1 MHQNQ
6 SRNIIKNT
14 SITFRLPNAIK
25 EDIYDV
31 ADKEMLKVS
40 DIARKDVI
48 QYVRYLQKKYDEK
61 RPDGWSV

>member
-14 SITFRLPNAIK
+14 SITFRIPNTIK

-40 DIARKDVI
+40 DIARKGVI

>member
-14 SITFRLPNAIK
+14 SITFRLPNTIK

-40 DIARKDVI
+40 DIARKGVI

>member
-1 MHQNQ
+1 MEQEQ

-14 SITFRLPNAIK
+14 SITFRLPNTIK

-40 DIARKDVI
+40 DIARIGVI
-48 QYVRYLQKKYDEK
+48 QYVRSLQQKHSNK
-61 RPDGWSV
+61 RSDVWSV

>member
-14 SITFRLPNAIK
+14 SITFRLPNTIK

>member
-40 DIARKDVI
+40 DIARKGVI

-61 RPDGWSV
+61 RPDGSSV

>member
-1 MHQNQ
+1 MEQEQ

-14 SITFRLPNAIK
+14 SITFRLPNTIK

-40 DIARKDVI
+40 DIARRGVI
-48 QYVRYLQKKYDEK
+48 QYVRSLQQKHSNK
-61 RPDGWSV
+61 RSDVWSV

>member
-14 SITFRLPNAIK
+14 SITFRLPNTIK
-25 EDIYDV
+25 EEIYDV

-40 DIARKDVI
+40 DIARKGVI

>member
-1 MHQNQ
+1 MEQEQ

-14 SITFRLPNAIK
+14 SITFRLPNTIK

-40 DIARKDVI
+40 DIARRDVI
-48 QYVRYLQKKYDEK
+48 QYVRSLQQKHSNK
-61 RPDGWSV
+61 RSDVWSV